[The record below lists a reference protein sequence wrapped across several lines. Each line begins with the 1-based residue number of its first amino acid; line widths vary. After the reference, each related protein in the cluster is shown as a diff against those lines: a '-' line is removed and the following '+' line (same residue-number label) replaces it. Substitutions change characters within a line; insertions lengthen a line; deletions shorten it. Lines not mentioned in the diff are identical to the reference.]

1 MWLKTMPK
9 SQLEYDYSRMI
20 ELSKKPEYS
29 VERSVAIFCQ
39 TLFKYSNKLISEQ
52 NSYYNYLQCFHLIK
66 SNGISN
72 YKVYGIDA
80 ITGEIGRN
88 FYDVGDYDHALE
100 CLLLGDSLTQH
111 EHGYKNMML
120 SHIESI
126 YAQKKDYQ
134 NAAKYAQTSFK
145 INKSLE
151 DSNINLRAYRRY
163 WQCLSGLNLAYYNL
177 LLGDTVKCQ
186 SDLKE
191 ALPIYVQNY
200 DYTNLGNVV
209 AEFDVLQILIR
220 TKQLLG
226 QIAETDTLL
235 KRSLFLKKFLDVEYQ
250 RNHFKPIDLYK
261 SLAVYHTNRKEYDKA
276 YNYLTLS
283 NALQDELN
291 IVNDKRKVWQIESRL
306 KAEEFLEKVAK
317 IELDN
322 QKKDSIKNVVL
333 LIIVLVLLLVLLVFF
348 NIKKKNS
355 VILKQKVQLE
365 KSLNEK
371 ELLFR
376 EVHHRVKN
384 NLQIISSLLLREKRK
399 KSDPLFKSL
408 MSDAH
413 SRIDSMALIYDNL
426 YQNKEY
432 SLINMETYVKELVN
446 NTEII
451 NKQDGLNLQICTEIN
466 EIKLN
471 ISTASSLGLILTELL
486 INIYKHAFIHKNEGK
501 VFVRLHLN
509 LNKVRLEV
517 EDDGIGFNSIKLN
530 SPADNSTGLLLIK
543 GLVRQIEGIH
553 WFEEKEHGTHFVL
566 EFMV

>member
-1 MWLKTMPK
+1 
-9 SQLEYDYSRMI
+9 
-20 ELSKKPEYS
+20 
-29 VERSVAIFCQ
+29 
-39 TLFKYSNKLISEQ
+39 
-52 NSYYNYLQCFHLIK
+52 
-66 SNGISN
+66 
-72 YKVYGIDA
+72 
-80 ITGEIGRN
+80 
-88 FYDVGDYDHALE
+88 
-100 CLLLGDSLTQH
+100 
-111 EHGYKNMML
+111 
-120 SHIESI
+120 
-126 YAQKKDYQ
+126 
-134 NAAKYAQTSFK
+134 
-145 INKSLE
+145 
-151 DSNINLRAYRRY
+151 
-163 WQCLSGLNLAYYNL
+163 
-177 LLGDTVKCQ
+177 
-186 SDLKE
+186 
-191 ALPIYVQNY
+191 
-200 DYTNLGNVV
+200 
-209 AEFDVLQILIR
+209 
-220 TKQLLG
+220 
-226 QIAETDTLL
+226 
-235 KRSLFLKKFLDVEYQ
+235 
-250 RNHFKPIDLYK
+250 
-261 SLAVYHTNRKEYDKA
+261 
-276 YNYLTLS
+276 
-283 NALQDELN
+283 
-291 IVNDKRKVWQIESRL
+291 L

-553 WFEEKEHGTHFVL
+553 WFEEKERGTHFVL